1 MMKIGIL
8 SDSHDNIWRLDEAI
22 PHLQQCA
29 AVLHC
34 GDLIAPFMVKRLITG
49 LGDIPVHMVWG
60 NNDGDKRL
68 VSQVAAQSGNFQIY
82 GELAE
87 LEIGSLRIAINHY
100 PEIGKALALSQ
111 RYDLV
116 CFGHNH
122 TASIEQLNKTVLLNP
137 GEIMGMNGSSTF
149 VIFDVQ
155 TKQAEF
161 VDLSGKQPI

>member
-1 MMKIGIL
+1 MKIGII

-22 PHLQQCA
+22 PYLQQCA

-34 GDLIAPFMVKRLITG
+34 GDLIAPFMVKRLGAG

-68 VSQVAAQSGNFQIY
+68 VSQIASELGAFQIY
-82 GELAE
+82 GEFADIK
-87 LEIGSLRIAINHY
+87 IGSLRIAINHY
-100 PEIGKALALSQ
+100 PEIASGLAKSQ
-111 RYDLV
+111 VYDLV

-122 TASIEQLNKTVLLNP
+122 TVSVEQVNKTVLLNP
-137 GEIMGMNGSSTF
+137 GEIMGMNGRSTLA
-149 VIFDVQ
+149 IFDSE

-161 VDLSGKQPI
+161 IELSGN